1 MLDVKRMK
9 VFREVAALGS
19 FSAAAESL
27 SFTQS
32 AVSQQVAAL
41 EREVGT
47 TLLDRT
53 PRGVRLTD
61 SGRALVTHAD
71 AILARLESAEDELAE
86 LAGVRGGRLRLAS
99 FQSAGA
105 TLIPRAVAAF
115 HSRHPKVELSM
126 VEAEPD
132 EAHTLLRGGDIDIA
146 LVYDYEALPGTL
158 GEDLEVEHLID
169 DVYDA
174 VLPAG
179 HPLAERESLTMT
191 DLGSEPWVGPT
202 GRSGCR
208 VIVDRACQDAG
219 YEARIAF
226 EADETMAAQALVA
239 SGVGLTIYP
248 RLALSPLH
256 PGVVSRPLGPNAPV
270 RRIWAARVR
279 GGYRSPACDAM
290 LQILEDAAEEFR
302 QDGGTELAIA
312 G

>member
-9 VFREVAALGS
+9 VFREVAACGS

-47 TLLDRT
+47 KLLDRT

-61 SGRALVTHAD
+61 SGRALVAHAD

-86 LAGVRGGRLRLAS
+86 LAGVRGGRLRIAS

-105 TLIPRAVAAF
+105 TLVPRAVAVF
-115 HSRHPKVELSM
+115 HQRHPKVELGM
-126 VEAEPD
+126 VEAEPG
-132 EAHTLLRGGDIDIA
+132 EAAALLRAGDIDLA
-146 LVYDYEALPGTL
+146 LVYDYAVVPGTL
-158 GEDLEVEHLID
+158 SDELETEHLID

-174 VLPAG
+174 VIPKDHA
-179 HPLAERESLTMT
+179 LAKRSELSMK

-202 GRSGCR
+202 DRSGCR
-208 VIVDRACQDAG
+208 LIVDRACQEAG
-219 YEARIAF
+219 YEAKVAF

-239 SGVGLTIYP
+239 AGVGITIYP
-248 RLALSPLH
+248 RLALSPIH
-256 PGVVSRPLGPNAPV
+256 PGVVSRPLGKNAPV
-270 RRIWAARVR
+270 RRIWAARLR
-279 GGYRSPACDAM
+279 GGYRSPACEAM
-290 LQILEDAAEEFR
+290 LQILHDVAEDFR
-302 QDGGTELAIA
+302 QGEPALAA
-312 G
+312 VS

>member
-9 VFREVAALGS
+9 VFREVAACGS

-47 TLLDRT
+47 KLLDRT

-61 SGRALVTHAD
+61 SGRALVAHAD

-105 TLIPRAVAAF
+105 TLIPRAVAVF
-115 HSRHPKVELSM
+115 HQRHPKVELGM

-132 EAHTLLRGGDIDIA
+132 EAAGLLRSGDIDLA
-146 LVYDYEALPGTL
+146 LVYDYAMVPGTL
-158 GEDLEVEHLID
+158 SDELEVDHLID
-169 DVYDA
+169 DIYDA
-174 VLPAG
+174 VVPKD
-179 HPLAERESLTMT
+179 HPLAKRSELTMT

-202 GRSGCR
+202 DRSGCR
-208 VIVDRACQDAG
+208 FIVNRACQDAG
-219 YEARIAF
+219 YEARVAF

-239 SGVGLTIYP
+239 AGLGITIYP

-256 PGVVSRPLGPNAPV
+256 PGVVARPLGTSAPV
-270 RRIWAARVR
+270 RRIWAARLR
-279 GGYRSPACDAM
+279 GGYRSPACEAM
-290 LQILEDAAEEFR
+290 AQILHDVADEFR
-302 QDGGTELAIA
+302 QGEPALAA
-312 G
+312 VS

>member
-47 TLLDRT
+47 KLLDRT

-61 SGRALVTHAD
+61 SGRTLVSHAD

-105 TLIPRAVAAF
+105 TLVPRAVAAF
-115 HSRHPKVELSM
+115 HSRYPKVELSM
-126 VEAEPD
+126 VDAEPE
-132 EAHTLLRGGDIDIA
+132 EARTLLRSGDIDLA
-146 LVYDYEALPGTL
+146 LVYDYASVPDTL
-158 GEDLEVEHLID
+158 AQELELEFLID

-174 VLPAG
+174 VLPRD
-179 HPLAERESLTMT
+179 HPLADKAELRMA
-191 DLGSEPWVGPT
+191 DLGSEPWIGPT
-202 GRSGCR
+202 DRSGCR
-208 VIVDRACQDAG
+208 LIVNRACQDAG
-219 YEARIAF
+219 YEAKIAF

-239 SGVGLTIYP
+239 AGMGLTIYP

-256 PGVVSRPLGPNAPV
+256 PGVVARPLGPKAPV
-270 RRIWAARVR
+270 RRIWAARLQ
-279 GGYRSPACDAM
+279 GGYRSPACEAM
-290 LQILEDAAEEFR
+290 QQILHDVAEDFR
-302 QDGGTELAIA
+302 QGEPALAA
-312 G
+312 VS

>member
-9 VFREVAALGS
+9 VFREVAACGS

-47 TLLDRT
+47 KLLDRT

-61 SGRALVTHAD
+61 SGRALVAHAD

-105 TLIPRAVAAF
+105 TLIPRAVAVF
-115 HSRHPKVELSM
+115 HQRHPKVELGM

-132 EAHTLLRGGDIDIA
+132 EAAQLLRSGDIDLA
-146 LVYDYEALPGTL
+146 LVYDYAAVPGTL
-158 GEDLEVEHLID
+158 SDELETEHLID

-174 VLPAG
+174 VIPKD
-179 HPLAERESLTMT
+179 HPLAKRSELAMT

-202 GRSGCR
+202 DRSGCR
-208 VIVDRACQDAG
+208 LIVNRACQEAG
-219 YEARIAF
+219 YEARVAF

-239 SGVGLTIYP
+239 AGVGITIYP
-248 RLALSPLH
+248 RLALSPMH
-256 PGVVSRPLGPNAPV
+256 PGVVSRPLGPNAPT
-270 RRIWAARVR
+270 RRIWAARLQ
-279 GGYRSPACDAM
+279 GGFRSPACEAM
-290 LQILEDAAEEFR
+290 LQILHDVAEEFR
-302 QDGGTELAIA
+302 QGEPALAA
-312 G
+312 VS

>member
-9 VFREVAALGS
+9 VFREVAARGS

-47 TLLDRT
+47 KLLDRT

-61 SGRALVTHAD
+61 SGRALVSHAD

-86 LAGVRGGRLRLAS
+86 LAGVRGGRLRLAC

-105 TLIPRAVAAF
+105 TLVPRAVAAF
-115 HSRHPKVELSM
+115 HGRHPKVELSM
-126 VEAEPD
+126 VDAEPD
-132 EAHTLLRGGDIDIA
+132 EARTLLRSGDIDLA
-146 LVYDYEALPGTL
+146 LVYDYAAVPGTL
-158 GEDLEVEHLID
+158 GEDLELQHLID
-169 DVYDA
+169 DIYDA
-174 VLPAG
+174 VLQRD
-179 HPLAERESLTMT
+179 HPLARKAELRMK
-191 DLGSEPWVGPT
+191 DLGSEPWIGPT
-202 GRSGCR
+202 DRSGCR
-208 VIVDRACQDAG
+208 LIVNRACQDAG

-239 SGVGLTIYP
+239 AGMGVTIYP

-256 PGVVSRPLGPNAPV
+256 PGVVARPLGPDAPV
-270 RRIWAARVR
+270 RRIWAARLQ
-279 GGYRSPACDAM
+279 GGYRSPACEAM
-290 LQILEDAAEEFR
+290 LQILHDVAEDFR
-302 QDGGTELAIA
+302 QGEPALAA
-312 G
+312 VS